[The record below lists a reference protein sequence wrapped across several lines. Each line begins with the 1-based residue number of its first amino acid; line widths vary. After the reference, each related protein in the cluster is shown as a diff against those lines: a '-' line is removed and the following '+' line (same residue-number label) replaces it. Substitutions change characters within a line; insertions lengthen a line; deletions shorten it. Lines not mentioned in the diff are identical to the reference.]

1 MVFKVFD
8 SAKVPEPE
16 VFFKLEEC
24 FETIQLVACDAKGIK
39 IRNGCIL
46 SIQKDGYLRTFED
59 INKSLGL
66 KLDSVGR
73 IMIDND

>member
-1 MVFKVFD
+1 MFKVFD
-8 SAKVPEPE
+8 SSRVPE

-39 IRNGCIL
+39 IENGCIL
-46 SIQKDGYLRTFED
+46 SIQKDGYLRTFEG
-59 INKSLGL
+59 INKGLGL

-73 IMIDND
+73 IRIDND

>member
-1 MVFKVFD
+1 MFKVFD
-8 SAKVPEPE
+8 SARVPE

-24 FETIQLVACDAKGIK
+24 FETIQLVACDDKGTKIK
-39 IRNGCIL
+39 NGCIL
-46 SIQKDGYLRTFED
+46 SIQKDGYLRTFEG

-73 IMIDND
+73 IRIDND